1 LASITLLVLS
11 ALTILRSSATS
22 ACDPS
27 IRYSCPS
34 AIRLVARLAELD
46 EENALTR
53 QQIIEH
59 EAREIRIRARLCQLR
74 RLADE
79 TWAMAEGIVGHEAL
93 IDQSTDLCPTTGCDG
108 RTDRPSGRAVTKS
121 ISSFGKSA

>member
-1 LASITLLVLS
+1 M
-11 ALTILRSSATS
+11 
-22 ACDPS
+22 
-27 IRYSCPS
+27 
-34 AIRLVARLAELD
+34 ARLAELD

-93 IDQSTDLCPTTGCDG
+93 IDRPICAPQPDATGELIG
-108 RTDRPSGRAVTKS
+108 LRVTP
-121 ISSFGKSA
+121 